1 MSTKKQWRAKR
12 GTAGVYHITCGDQV
26 IAGSICGDI
35 VDDIDT
41 AQVNAN
47 MMAAS
52 PELLEA
58 CRAVIKAP
66 HMIPEEPGIQYG
78 SVVRV
83 DLPGAVWDALL
94 AAISKAKGSATRP
107 RMVLNSPHI
116 QDMGHY
122 GS

>member
-1 MSTKKQWRAKR
+1 M
-12 GTAGVYHITCGDQV
+12 
-26 IAGSICGDI
+26 IAASICGDI
-35 VDDIDT
+35 VDDVDI
-41 AQVNAN
+41 AQINAN

-66 HMIPEEPGIQYG
+66 HIHPEEPGIPYG

-94 AAISKAKGSATRP
+94 AAIHKAKGETMIPCNYHHRS
-107 RMVLNSPHI
+107 
-116 QDMGHY
+116 
-122 GS
+122 